1 MNGSGYNPSA
11 IQIRRQLGATRPVR
25 PPRLPTANANPKLGS
40 SLNLRSMMRPGRA
53 SGGPI
58 TDSPSTPFTG
68 GIMSVGAG
76 RADDVPMHVPDG
88 AYVVPAWG
96 VSHLGEG
103 NTMSGM
109 AMLKGMFGQPWGAAK
124 SGGPWGA
131 PSPKL
136 SVGKG
141 VGIPK
146 PPLMHAQPPNF
157 YPQGMSAENPAL
169 ADGKQ
174 KHGGAATGGG
184 NGAVPINAS
193 GGEFVIDPAEVA
205 RIGDGNI
212 DKGHLVLDKWITLL
226 KKEAANTLAKL
237 PGPAK

>member
-25 PPRLPTANANPKLGS
+25 PPRLPTANANPKLGG
-40 SLNLRSMMRPGRA
+40 SLNLHTLMRPGRA
-53 SGGPI
+53 SGGAI
-58 TDSPSTPFTG
+58 NDSPETPFTG

-88 AYVVPAWG
+88 AYVVPAWA

-124 SGGPWGA
+124 APWGA
-131 PSPKL
+131 PQPK
-136 SVGKG
+136 SMPGGKG

-146 PPLMHAQPPNF
+146 PPPMHFTPPNF
-157 YPQGMSAENPAL
+157 YPQGMSAENPGL
-169 ADGKQ
+169 ADPRQ
-174 KHGGAATGGG
+174 KHGGAARGPGP
-184 NGAVPINAS
+184 AVPINAS
-193 GGEFVIDPAEVA
+193 GGEFVVEPDEVS

-212 DKGHLVLDKWITLL
+212 DKGHLVMDKWLVLL
-226 KKEAANTLAKL
+226 KKEAAKTLQQL

>member
-25 PPRLPTANANPKLGS
+25 PPRLPTANANPKLGG
-40 SLNLRSMMRPGRA
+40 SLNLHSLMRPGRA
-53 SGGPI
+53 SGGAI
-58 TDSPSTPFTG
+58 NDSPETPFTG

-124 SGGPWGA
+124 APWGA
-131 PSPKL
+131 PQPK
-136 SVGKG
+136 SMSGGKG
-141 VGIPK
+141 VPIPK
-146 PPLMHAQPPNF
+146 PPPMHFQPPNF

-169 ADGKQ
+169 ADPRQ
-174 KHGGAATGGG
+174 KHGGAARGPGP
-184 NGAVPINAS
+184 AVPINAS

-212 DKGHLVLDKWITLL
+212 DKGHLVLDKWLVLL
-226 KKEAANTLAKL
+226 KKEAAKTLQQL

>member
-1 MNGSGYNPSA
+1 MNGSGYNPSSIA
-11 IQIRRQLGATRPVR
+11 IRRQLGATRPIR
-25 PPRLPTANANPKLGS
+25 PPTLPKANPNPKLAS

-53 SGGPI
+53 MGGPI
-58 TDSPSTPFTG
+58 NDSPASPFTG
-68 GIMSVGAG
+68 GIMSIGAG

-103 NTMSGM
+103 NTINGM
-109 AMLKGMFGQPWGAAK
+109 TVLKGMFGQPWGAPK
-124 SGGPWGA
+124 SGGPYGA
-131 PSPKL
+131 PSPPL
-136 SVGKG
+136 RTGKG

-146 PPLMHAQPPNF
+146 PPPMHFQPPNF

-169 ADGKQ
+169 ADPRQ
-174 KHGGAATGGG
+174 KHGGAARGPGP
-184 NGAVPINAS
+184 AVPINAS
-193 GGEFVIDPAEVA
+193 GGEFVIDPQEVA

-212 DKGHLVLDKWITLL
+212 DKGHLVLDKWLVLL
-226 KKEAANTLAKL
+226 KKEAAKTLQQL

>member
-25 PPRLPTANANPKLGS
+25 PPRLPTANANPKLGG
-40 SLNLRSMMRPGRA
+40 SLNLHTLMRPGRA
-53 SGGPI
+53 SGGAI
-58 TDSPSTPFTG
+58 NDSPETPFTG

-103 NTMSGM
+103 NTISGM
-109 AMLKGMFGQPWGAAK
+109 AMLKGMFGQPWGAGK
-124 SGGPWGA
+124 GPLGSPQPQGRRPSG
-131 PSPKL
+131 
-136 SVGKG
+136 G

-146 PPLMHAQPPNF
+146 PPPMHFQPPNF

-169 ADGKQ
+169 GDPRQ
-174 KHGGAATGGG
+174 KHGGAAVGGG

-212 DKGHLVLDKWITLL
+212 DKGHLVLDKWLVLL
-226 KKEAANTLAKL
+226 KKEAAKTLQQL